1 MSFSDGVGE
10 YVRFVGSSVVPTIVF
25 PCLQCQQSDVEEVP
39 WKEEDDTTVFCA
51 GVD

>member
-25 PCLQCQQSDVEEVP
+25 PCLQGQKWDGGKVP
-39 WKEEDDTTVFCA
+39 WKEEDDSTVFGA
-51 GVD
+51 GID